1 MPADRSRGRALRGER
16 GPQRG
21 SRVGVPVGPPRLN
34 KAGWEGW
41 DEYADF
47 YDWENAQTL
56 DRRDV
61 RFWQDMSRRASGNV
75 LELGCGTGRVTLP
88 VARTGAYV
96 VGVDRS
102 AEMLSHA
109 RRRAARAKLDK
120 NLSLLRA
127 DIRSLPFRR
136 SVRFDLVMAPYGI
149 LQSLLRESDLTATL
163 ASVANVLARGGIFGV
178 DLVPDLPVWKE
189 YRNQVRFRGARRGGR
204 SRIALVE
211 SVRQDRERG
220 LTIFDQLYIERR
232 GRARTTRAFS
242 LVFRTLSIPQMTR
255 RLERA
260 GFRITAVLGDY
271 AGKPWDPRADVWLI
285 LAEKAG

>member
-1 MPADRSRGRALRGER
+1 MPADPSRSRAAARGE
-16 GPQRG
+16 
-21 SRVGVPVGPPRLN
+21 GVPVGPPRLS
-34 KAGWEGW
+34 KEGWEGW

-47 YDWENAQTL
+47 YDWENAQTF

-61 RFWQDMSRRASGNV
+61 RFWQDLSRRAGGRV

-88 VARTGAYV
+88 VARTGASI

-109 RRRAARAKLDK
+109 RRKATRAKLDN

-136 SVRFDLVMAPYGI
+136 SARFDLVMAPYGI
-149 LQSLLRESDLTATL
+149 LQSLVRESDLTATL
-163 ASVANVLARGGIFGV
+163 ASVVNVLGRHGVFGV

-189 YRNQVRFRGARRGGR
+189 YRNQVRFRGARRGGT

-220 LTIFDQLYIERR
+220 LTIFDQHYIERR
-232 GRARTTRAFS
+232 GRARTSRAFS
-242 LVFRTLSIPQMTR
+242 LVFRTLSVPQMTR

-271 AGKPWDPRADVWLI
+271 GGKPWDPRADVWLI
-285 LAEKAG
+285 LAERSS

>member
-1 MPADRSRGRALRGER
+1 MPADRSRGRALRGE
-16 GPQRG
+16 GDPQRG
-21 SRVGVPVGPPRLN
+21 SRVGAPVGSPRLN
-34 KAGWEGW
+34 QAGWEGW

-61 RFWQDMSRRASGNV
+61 RFWQDMSRRAGGNV

-109 RRRAARAKLDK
+109 RRRAARAKLDN

-136 SVRFDLVMAPYGI
+136 SARFDLVMAPYGI
-149 LQSLLRESDLTATL
+149 LQSLLREADLAATL
-163 ASVANVLARGGIFGV
+163 ASVANVLSRGGIFGV

-189 YRNQVRFRGARRGGR
+189 YRNQVRFRGVRRGGT
-204 SRIALVE
+204 SRIVLVE

-220 LTIFDQLYIERR
+220 MTIFDQLYIERR

-285 LAEKAG
+285 LAERSG